1 MPLTKK
7 GSPGK
12 TTGKQTKNSKAMPQG
27 ADFTMPDLRDPSSL
41 DLTPVKDIEAFLRMA
56 QLDDKGSAP
65 VKRKRLRDA
74 LEIPSEQ
81 MDRLQFK
88 AKRLSRAQTVRAL
101 QLRGLSTEGTVTDR
115 KNRLLAHVRDNPTID
130 GPAKRAR

>member
-1 MPLTKK
+1 MPPAKK

-12 TTGKQTKNSKAMPQG
+12 SAGKQTKNSKAMPQG

-41 DLTPVKDIEAFLRMA
+41 DSTPVKDIEAILRMA
-56 QLDDKGSAP
+56 LLDDKGTAP

-81 MDRLQFK
+81 MDKLQFK
-88 AKRLSRAQTVRAL
+88 VKGLSRAQTVRAL
-101 QLRGLSTEGTVTDR
+101 QLRGLSTEGTVTDC
-115 KNRLLAHVRDNPTID
+115 KKRLVEHVRENPTIE
-130 GPAKRAR
+130 